1 MFMMQLSNSS
11 KGARMDATIVL
22 HTSHLKKYFGSARAV
37 EDVCLDI
44 QRGEIFGFLG
54 PNGAGKTTTI
64 SMLLGLTYPT
74 SGKIAIFGE
83 PVTPQQNS
91 VLRRVGTMVGTP
103 ELMLSFSAYRN
114 LQFLARLYPK
124 IPARQRIDEV
134 LELVDLQAVGKH
146 PVRTFSTGMKQRLG
160 LALALFNKPELLILD
175 EPTNGMD
182 PAGMQEVRLLL
193 RRLAEQGTT
202 TFLSS
207 HLLHEMELICD
218 RVAVIRQGQIVA
230 QGKVADLL
238 PKQEVIRVRTLAIQ
252 QTVQALQELPGAQH
266 IQSNA
271 AYVEVQGISS
281 EQVLTFLV
289 SRGLTPQEVTINR
302 PDLESAFL
310 ELTQQPS

>member
-1 MFMMQLSNSS
+1 
-11 KGARMDATIVL
+11 MDTPIVL
-22 HTSHLKKYFGSARAV
+22 HTSHLKKYFGSVRAV
-37 EDVCLDI
+37 EDVSLDI

-74 SGKIAIFGE
+74 SGEIAIFGE
-83 PVTPQQNS
+83 PVTPRQNG
-91 VLRRVGTMVGTP
+91 VLRRVGTMVGSP

-114 LQFLARLYPK
+114 LQFLSCLYPE
-124 IPARQRIDEV
+124 IPARQRINEV
-134 LELVDLQAVGKH
+134 LKLVDLQATGKR
-146 PVRTFSTGMKQRLG
+146 PARTFSTGMKQRLG

-202 TFLSS
+202 IFLSS
-207 HLLHEMELICD
+207 HLLHEMELVCD
-218 RVAVIRQGQIVA
+218 RVAIIRQGQVVA

-238 PKQEVIRVRTLAIQ
+238 PKHEVIRVRTLARQ

-271 AYVEVQGISS
+271 AYVEVQGVSS

-289 SRGLTPQEVTINR
+289 SRGLTPQEVTIDR
-302 PDLESAFL
+302 PDLESVFL
-310 ELTQQPS
+310 ELTQQPA